1 MSTDAIKRATYT
13 RLSLLTAVFL
23 LLSIQTQVFV
33 DGELVEEVNSITH
46 LWPDAPLVPP
56 PTAATSAAPEPAI
69 NSTADS
75 AAATTTSTTARTDL
89 VGFLLGCSFSFD
101 GALAAAGLEPRHVS
115 QERNV
120 PMYRTSVP
128 CTAAGPLTGNLVVSM
143 RPYSEGDIPRVE
155 EITGRFPRVHGAPIH
170 WGDPTVIGIAD
181 LNKPLFG
188 DAVKLCES
196 DVPVFWACG
205 ATPQLVVM
213 QARPPLC
220 ITHSPGHMLVCDV
233 TNEELADSS
242 CSSSSNSSAAG

>member
-1 MSTDAIKRATYT
+1 
-13 RLSLLTAVFL
+13 
-23 LLSIQTQVFV
+23 VFV
-33 DGELVEEVNSITH
+33 DGQLAEEVSSITH
-46 LWPDAPLVPP
+46 LWPDALLVPP
-56 PTAATSAAPEPAI
+56 PTAATSAAPETAK
-69 NSTADS
+69 NSATDGAAAAASTA
-75 AAATTTSTTARTDL
+75 ANTTDL

-128 CTAAGPLTGNLVVSM
+128 CTPAGPFSGNLVVSM
-143 RPYSEGDIPRVE
+143 RPYSESDIPRVV

-170 WGDPTVIGIAD
+170 WGDPTAIGIAD
-181 LNKPLFG
+181 LSKPLFS
-188 DAVKLCES
+188 DAVEMRES

-220 ITHSPGHMLVCDV
+220 ITHAPGHMLVCDV

-242 CSSSSNSSAAG
+242 TTSSSCGSSGAA